1 MTREEIAAIFERRR
15 VAMERRDLPTL
26 MRDYAEDCVVES
38 PSAGVHSGKKAIED
52 VMGAIF
58 GALHPT
64 IHQQAILIDGDAVAV
79 AMMMEGNDHGQF
91 LGLPPT
97 GKSFR
102 VPIVSIFEL
111 KDGLIVHER
120 RVYDFTGLLLQVGLL
135 KAKPAV

>member
-26 MRDYAEDCVVES
+26 MRDYAEDCIVES
-38 PSAGVHSGKKAIED
+38 PSAGMHSGKQAIEETLQA
-52 VMGAIF
+52 VF
-58 GALHPT
+58 GALNPNFQ
-64 IHQQAILIDGDAVAV
+64 QQALLIDGDSVAV
-79 AMMMEGNDHGQF
+79 AMTMEGQDHGEF

-102 VPIVSIFEL
+102 VPIVSICEM

-120 RVYDFTGLLLQVGLL
+120 RIYDFTGLLLQVGLL